1 MISFLLKNPN
11 FYRLYQKTV
20 RSKYD
25 EFDFIKFIFI
35 KKNFK
40 NIRMLDICCGDSFIL
55 KYIGE
60 YIDDYLGVDNNEEY
74 LKKCKEHWKK
84 FNFINLDLNQKKNVD
99 HLIKFKPNFIFI
111 NGAIH
116 HFDDTTVKS
125 INSFIASNF
134 SDSYFLSVDPV
145 KDNSYCLINQFIKN
159 FKNSK
164 TNNKINFQVIKSKK
178 NLGKGSALK
187 LGVKKAKYDW
197 ILTTDVDMSVSLFQ
211 ICNWIKKKYIN
222 KKSFVYFGS
231 RKHEKSIVEA
241 NFIRQIL
248 GGVMNL
254 LTNIILNIKIKDTQ
268 CGYKLSWL

>member
-1 MISFLLKNPN
+1 MIKSLSIIFPVFNEELRLKLGFNHILSFLKE
-11 FYRLYQKTV
+11 K
-20 RSKYD
+20 K
-25 EFDFIKFIFI
+25 IFKI
-35 KKNFK
+35 EIIFV
-40 NIRMLDICCGDSFIL
+40 
-55 KYIGE
+55 
-60 YIDDYLGVDNNEEY
+60 DDG
-74 LKKCKEHWKK
+74 
-84 FNFINLDLNQKKNVD
+84 
-99 HLIKFKPNFIFI
+99 
-111 NGAIH
+111 
-116 HFDDTTVKS
+116 S
-125 INSFIASNF
+125 
-134 SDSYFLSVDPV
+134 

-197 ILTTDVDMSVSLFQ
+197 ILTTDIDMSVSLFQ
-211 ICNWIKKKYIN
+211 ICNWIKKRYIN
-222 KKSFVYFGS
+222 KKYFVYFGS

-268 CGYKLSWL
+268 CGYKLYKKTIAKLVFSKLKSQGYVHDMEIILLLKLRNIEIKELPVKWTHKKYSKLNVFWDPIKMFIGILIIKFRYL